1 MGTYPAEEVQ
11 EEMLRNFALN
21 ATLLILST
29 IVAGGIGELYFRFF
43 DPQAIIPR
51 YVEAG
56 PYGIRKNIGDVN
68 GEMIVPEYR
77 HRFTTNSQGFRGSK
91 EYTLQKPT
99 GIFRI
104 ITLGDSVTLGHG
116 VADDETFSAVL
127 ERTLGE
133 AIPTEVINMGVSGFG
148 TAEELLQ
155 LRHVA
160 LQYQPD
166 LVVLA
171 YFPNDP
177 YNNMVSKLYAAAD
190 GKLYRLEQAFVPAI
204 FIRDHLYSI
213 PGYSFL
219 CQHSHV
225 VNFIRNRASGFFI
238 NRLAQENQISS
249 QTSKNMTAAEAEL
262 TTLLLQELMADLKQ
276 HRIPLI
282 VMNIPLIREGEMIE
296 NLPLENLKFE
306 SPNSYLFDVGGKIYE
321 GLSFSALSYEKDSH
335 PRPHAHRLIGEKLSE
350 LIKRD
355 VLRSSVTQSADASH

>member
-1 MGTYPAEEVQ
+1 
-11 EEMLRNFALN
+11 MLRNFVLN
-21 ATLLILST
+21 ATLFILSVV
-29 IVAGGIGELYFRFF
+29 VAGGIGELYFRLF

-56 PYGIRKNIGDVN
+56 PYGIRKNIGDVS

-91 EYTLQKPT
+91 EYTLQKPAGT
-99 GIFRI
+99 FRV

-133 AIPTEVINMGVSGFG
+133 VIPTEVINMGVSGFG

-155 LRHVA
+155 LRHVG
-160 LQYQPD
+160 LRYQPD
-166 LVVLA
+166 LVILA

-177 YNNMVSKLYAAAD
+177 YNNMVSKLYAVAG
-190 GKLYRLEQAFVPAI
+190 GKLRRLEQAFVPAI
-204 FIRDHLYSI
+204 FIRDHLYTI

-238 NRLAQENQISS
+238 HRLAQDNQISS
-249 QTSKNMTAAEAEL
+249 QTSRTITAAEAEL

-276 HRIPLI
+276 RRIPLI
-282 VMNIPLIREGEMIE
+282 VLNIPLIREGEMIG
-296 NLPLENLKFE
+296 NLPLENLQFE
-306 SPNSYLFDVGGKIYE
+306 PPDSYLFDVGEEIYD
-321 GLSFSALSYEKDSH
+321 GQSFSVLSYEKDSH
-335 PRPHAHRLIGEKLSE
+335 PRPHAHRLIGEKLSV
-350 LIKRD
+350 LIKSD
-355 VLRSSVTQSADASH
+355 ILRRSFTQSADASH